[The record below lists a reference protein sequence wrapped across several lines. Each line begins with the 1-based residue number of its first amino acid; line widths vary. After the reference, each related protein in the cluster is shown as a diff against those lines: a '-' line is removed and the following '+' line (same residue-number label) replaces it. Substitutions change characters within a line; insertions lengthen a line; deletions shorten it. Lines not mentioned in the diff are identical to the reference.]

1 MTNPSLSWIEQD
13 RWAALLV
20 GAGLVDRRQA
30 GAALPVAVQRA
41 AVARSAPSA
50 EPPAEPPAPAPPAG
64 DWEPPRGPLAERLAA
79 LVAWI
84 ADLAHA
90 DNVFVS
96 DDGGLPV
103 FAPEDECPYLSVSA
117 NLHALLKSARSLVDT
132 IPEGGVNLSLLEG
145 RRLYFVEA
153 TTPTGIFGLGFVS
166 RDLLDEGR
174 LEQFRA
180 GLRRA
185 FGSE

>member
-1 MTNPSLSWIEQD
+1 MANPSLSWIEQD

-20 GAGLVDRRQA
+20 GAGLVDRRQTA
-30 GAALPVAVQRA
+30 AALPVAAQRA
-41 AVARSAPSA
+41 AVARSAP
-50 EPPAEPPAPAPPAG
+50 PAEPPVPASPPA

-79 LVAWI
+79 LVVWV

-103 FAPEDECPYLSVSA
+103 FAPEDECPYLWVSA
-117 NLHALLKSARSLVDT
+117 NIHALLKSARSLVDT
-132 IPEGGVNLSLLEG
+132 IPEGGAHLSLLEG

-166 RDLLDEGR
+166 RELLDEGR

-185 FGSE
+185 FAGE

>member
-1 MTNPSLSWIEQD
+1 MTNLSLSWIEQD
-13 RWAALLV
+13 RWAALLA
-20 GAGLVDRRQA
+20 GAGLVDHRQA
-30 GAALPVAVQRA
+30 GATLPVAAQRA
-41 AVARSAPSA
+41 AVAPSA
-50 EPPAEPPAPAPPAG
+50 PPAEPPAPAPPSG

-79 LVAWI
+79 LVVWV
-84 ADLAHA
+84 ADLANA

-103 FAPEDECPYLSVSA
+103 FAPEDECPYLWVSA

-153 TTPTGIFGLGFVS
+153 TTPTGIFGLGLVS

-174 LEQFRA
+174 LEQVRA

-185 FGSE
+185 FAGE